1 MVYFGNTPLVAFAAF
16 ACAAIQAS
24 PIDVEQSQ
32 NQEEISGVFVFS
44 NCTGKPIGA
53 IGKPLGDSYRLIEP
67 LTDEPTN
74 PDFGKFAVNADGA
87 KW

>member
-1 MVYFGNTPLVAFAAF
+1 MVHFGKALVLVFAAV
-16 ACAAIQAS
+16 ACSAIHAS

-67 LTDEPTN
+67 LTDDAKN